1 MTGDFTWGLRLFAAL
16 WAVWVGGLIF
26 LGYEHK
32 NWPFVAKSGH
42 AARRSILQV
51 GDFQTAHWAIFVSTG
66 RLEPQTAQW
75 GVWSVQVGSSVVR
88 IPNYVRNFWI
98 WILAGVVTFPI
109 FCSKIPFISVSY
121 WRRWAPAGSKNKR
134 TAHFSSKIRPDRLR
148 GGKRNKKKEARVI
161 FSGGFLE
168 PPTTNRPQ
176 GCEWS

>member
-1 MTGDFTWGLRLFAAL
+1 MSTKIDRLWPKVAMQRGGQFCKWGISKPPTGQFLFL
-16 WAVWVGGLIF
+16 
-26 LGYEHK
+26 LG
-32 NWPFVAKSGH
+32 W
-42 AARRSILQV
+42 
-51 GDFQTAHWAIFVSTG
+51 

-98 WILAGVVTFPI
+98 WILAGVVTFLI

-121 WRRWAPAGSKNKR
+121 WRRWAPAGSKNKQ

-176 GCEWS
+176 GCE